1 MLKSFALELILFS
14 SSSSPFSLSPFGCSL
29 MFNIFSCSYVLPSP
43 VNVEMETLQ
52 SIVIEEEE
60 KPFKD
65 EAIDDLLSEI
75 RDDDKSIEMPQVER
89 DQITQMPSKTT
100 TSKMLVERNEVGQMT
115 STTTEAEAIP
125 LAAGMANKSEVG
137 EKIKVSTACGPSP
150 DREIEEVFLNE
161 ANVKPIRVTRE
172 ISMRSSISI
181 GTSPPPQNISTQ
193 VNFNR
198 VVKLSR
204 VV

>member
-1 MLKSFALELILFS
+1 
-14 SSSSPFSLSPFGCSL
+14 
-29 MFNIFSCSYVLPSP
+29 MFNFLSCSYVLPSP
-43 VNVEMETLQ
+43 VNVEQ
-52 SIVIEEEE
+52 SVVIEEEE

-65 EAIDDLLSEI
+65 EAIDDLWSEI

-89 DQITQMPSKTT
+89 DQITQMLLKTT
-100 TSKMLVERNEVGQMT
+100 TTTTMEVERNEVGQMT

-125 LAAGMANKSEVG
+125 LAAGMTNKSEVG

-150 DREIEEVFLNE
+150 DREIEEVFTNE
-161 ANVKPIRVTRE
+161 ANEKPIKVTRE
-172 ISMRSSISI
+172 IPMRSSISI

-198 VVKLSR
+198 DS
-204 VV
+204 